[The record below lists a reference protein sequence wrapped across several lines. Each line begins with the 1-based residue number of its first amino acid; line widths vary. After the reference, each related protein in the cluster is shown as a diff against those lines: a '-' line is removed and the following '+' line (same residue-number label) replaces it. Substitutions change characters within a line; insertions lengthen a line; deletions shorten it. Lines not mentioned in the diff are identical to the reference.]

1 MKITI
6 VTPSLNQGNF
16 IEETIN
22 SVINQK
28 GNFELEYIIMDAVS
42 TDNTLEIIKKY
53 DQFINS
59 KNFIPGCKKLTFKWF
74 SEKDSGQSEAINKGF
89 KMATGEI
96 INWLCADDLLAEDA
110 LQTVADFFDRN
121 NDVAVFGGSLVIDEA
136 GRIINYQNGRAFTRE
151 ELIRLDIAYNDF
163 FIPQPSTF
171 LRKKIIEDIG
181 LLDESLHL
189 CMDYKWY
196 LEINKKYKFYYLDK
210 ILSSTRY
217 HKDCKTAKFEQQNY
231 KVALRVS
238 KEYRH
243 ELCAKSRI
251 SYFLNY
257 NLIKINRRLGKLNL
271 PVRLRLGRIYWQAP
285 QNPEKNIK
293 IWVIF
298 STLAVSFVFF
308 VLWKLNGI
316 SFLYWIFFL
325 FSGVCAMV
333 ILELY
338 FRIQHNIDSLKE
350 EIKKIKNGR

>member
-6 VTPSLNQGNF
+6 VTPSLNQGKF

-22 SVINQK
+22 SVINQR
-28 GNFELEYIIMDAVS
+28 GNLELEYIIMDAVS

-53 DQFINS
+53 DEFINS
-59 KNFIPGCKKLTFKWF
+59 ENFIPKCEKLTFKWF
-74 SEKDSGQSEAINKGF
+74 SEKDNGQSEAINKGF

-96 INWLCADDLLAEDA
+96 INWLCADDLLAEGA
-110 LQTVADFFDRN
+110 LQTVADFFDKN
-121 NDVAVFGGSLVIDEA
+121 KEMAVFGGSLVIDEA

-196 LEINKKYKFYYLDK
+196 LEINKKYKFCYLDK

-238 KEYRH
+238 KKYRN
-243 ELCAKSRI
+243 ELGIKSRI
-251 SYFLNY
+251 SYFFNY
-257 NLIKINRRLGKLNL
+257 NLVKMNRRLGKLNL
-271 PVRLRLGRIYWQAP
+271 PARLVLYRIYWQLP

-293 IWVIF
+293 TGIIF
-298 STLAVSFVFF
+298 LTLVLSFVFF
-308 VLWKLNGI
+308 VLWRMGEL
-316 SFLYWIFFL
+316 SFLYWIFF
-325 FSGVCAMV
+325 FFAGSCALV

-338 FRIQHNIDSLKE
+338 LKIQHNIDSLKE
-350 EIKKIKNGR
+350 EIKKIKNGQ